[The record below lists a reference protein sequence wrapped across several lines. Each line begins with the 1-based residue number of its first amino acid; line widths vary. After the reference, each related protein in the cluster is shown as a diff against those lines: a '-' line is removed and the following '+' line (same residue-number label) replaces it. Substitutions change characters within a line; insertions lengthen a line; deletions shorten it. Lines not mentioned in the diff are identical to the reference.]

1 MILKI
6 QTVVL
11 ALIMGLFASYEDT
24 TGYKVGDKAR
34 DFSLKNIDGKMVSL
48 ADQKDAKG
56 VIVIFTCNHCPYS
69 KLYEDRIIEIHNKYA
84 PKGYPVVAIN
94 PNDPNEQPEDS
105 FDEMIKRAK
114 EKGFTFPYLVD
125 ATQEITKT
133 YGATRTP
140 HVYLLEK
147 KGKDHVVA
155 YIGAIDNNHKSAKD
169 ADKKYLED
177 ALADLMAGKKVGN
190 NYTKAVG
197 CTIKWAKN
205 KS

>member
-1 MILKI
+1 MILQF
-6 QTVVL
+6 QTMIL
-11 ALIMGLFASYEDT
+11 ALLMGFVGVTEET

-48 ADQKDAKG
+48 ADYKDAKG

-69 KLYEDRIIEIHNKYA
+69 KLYEDRIIEINNKYA
-84 PKGYPVVAIN
+84 AKGFPVVAIN

-105 FDEMIKRAK
+105 FAEMQKRAK
-114 EKGFTFPYLVD
+114 EKGFTFPYIVD
-125 ATQEITKT
+125 ETQEITKT

-155 YIGAIDNNHKSAKD
+155 YIGAIDNNHKSAAD
-169 ADKKYLED
+169 ADKKFLED
-177 ALADLMAGKKVGN
+177 ALNEMIAGKKVSN

-197 CTIKWAKN
+197 CTIKWAKA